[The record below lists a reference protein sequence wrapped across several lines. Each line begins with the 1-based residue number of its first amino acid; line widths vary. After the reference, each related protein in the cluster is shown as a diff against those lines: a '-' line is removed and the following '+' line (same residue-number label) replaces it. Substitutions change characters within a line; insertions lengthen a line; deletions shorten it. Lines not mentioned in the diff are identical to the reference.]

1 MCFRTMKYL
10 TCILLSMLIL
20 PMTLSAQQSHE
31 NSAFFSLDKL
41 EKELESSGKPW
52 LPFLQSEQVLAG
64 LYFLKAGANDQQ
76 QPHDTDEIYY
86 VLSGSSLFE
95 VGEEKRR
102 INAGDILFVKAE
114 INHRFYDIEEDL
126 KLLVFFDQ

>member
-1 MCFRTMKYL
+1 MFYNHEIPNL
-10 TCILLSMLIL
+10 YSPVLVD
-20 PMTLSAQQSHE
+20 SAHFIKRSRVDQKQRI
-31 NSAFFSLDKL
+31 FSVDEL

-102 INAGDILFVKAE
+102 IKAGDILFVKAE
-114 INHRFYDIEEDL
+114 IKHRFYDIEEDL